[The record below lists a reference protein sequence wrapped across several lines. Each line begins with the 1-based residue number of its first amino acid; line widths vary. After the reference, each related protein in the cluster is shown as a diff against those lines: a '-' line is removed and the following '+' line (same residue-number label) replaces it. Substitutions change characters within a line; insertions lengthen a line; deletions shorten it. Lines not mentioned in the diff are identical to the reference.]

1 MNHQYLIAL
10 NEYNEDGSLTNKMS
24 YVYKDNPVDF
34 CHAVESYQAM
44 KQTYVDEQGVEHET
58 AMKKYKVVPQILAYS
73 TIDDMEEFKRVNH
86 IVI

>member
-10 NEYNEDGSLTNKMS
+10 TEYNEAGTLTDKMS

-34 CHAVESYQAM
+34 CHAVESYLQM
-44 KQTYVDEQGVEHET
+44 KQTYVDEEGVTHET
-58 AMKKYKVVPQILAYS
+58 VMKKYKVTPQILAYS
-73 TIDDMEEFKRVNH
+73 AIDDMEEFKRVNH